1 MSDVQLASTGERVS
15 SDRKE
20 LQALLHSCGHWM
32 LLCKPGVTP
41 DLASAR
47 PVVDVK
53 PDNVTPTFNMFAA
66 IAEMVVAGETVLV
79 ACRAAMRL
87 EKVASVAQR
96 LGWHVLPVTHR
107 EAEAA
112 R

>member
-1 MSDVQLASTGERVS
+1 MSDVELASTGERVS
-15 SDRKE
+15 DDRGE
-20 LQALLHSCGHWM
+20 LQELLQSCGHWM

-41 DLASAR
+41 DLAAAQ

-53 PDNVTPTFNMFAA
+53 ADGATPAFDMFAA
-66 IAEMVVAGETVLV
+66 IAERVVAGETVLV
-79 ACRAAMRL
+79 ACRAAMRS

-96 LGWHVLPVTHR
+96 LGWHVLPVADR
-107 EAEAA
+107 EFQPA